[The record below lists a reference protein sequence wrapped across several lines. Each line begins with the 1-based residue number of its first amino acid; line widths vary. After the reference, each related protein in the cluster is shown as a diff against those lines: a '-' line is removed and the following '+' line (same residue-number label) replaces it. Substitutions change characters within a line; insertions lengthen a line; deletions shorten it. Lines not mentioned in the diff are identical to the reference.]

1 MIKLNEL
8 IEEKALLE
16 KDFKTTN
23 ESISKLTN
31 DLAQMKANLNAL
43 NGAIQQTNKF
53 ISMCQKEADEKA
65 KALKETYNCV
75 KNRQNL

>member
-53 ISMCQKEADEKA
+53 ISKCQKEADEKE
-65 KALKETYNCV
+65 KALKEMV
-75 KNRQNL
+75 AKG